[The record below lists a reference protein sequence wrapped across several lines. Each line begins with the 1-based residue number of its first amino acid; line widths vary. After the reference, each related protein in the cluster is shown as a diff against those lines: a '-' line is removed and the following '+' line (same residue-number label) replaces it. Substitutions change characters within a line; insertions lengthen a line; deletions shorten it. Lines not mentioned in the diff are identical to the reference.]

1 VSRLSYKIFGAL
13 LLTVLLS
20 VGLTSF
26 AANQLTASQF
36 RQYII
41 RGNTEFIT
49 SVESALGTYYAQYQ
63 GWDNVNGV
71 LIQLLGSNGGRL
83 VLSDAS
89 GLIVADTQ
97 NKWIGYQ
104 TDEYSLSNGTLISIS
119 GTDAGYLYWIGSQGS
134 GSGSGYGKGMQS
146 GQNNSGNAAAGII
159 SESQQQL
166 LDEMNRSIWLSGGL
180 AGLAALGL
188 GLLLASQI
196 IRPLKALS
204 RSARRIAGGEL
215 SQRVKVDSR
224 DELGELAESFNH
236 MAQSLETNEQSR
248 QRLLADIAHELRTP
262 LTVIEGTVD
271 GILDGV
277 FEADAQHLTTI
288 KEESATLTRL
298 IKDLRDISLAESGKL
313 KLEMTQLDI
322 ADIIRRQAKQA
333 SILAKDKSIA
343 LLSDI
348 PANLST
354 VTGDATRLN
363 QITANLLSNALRH
376 TPAGGQISLSLKNM
390 LYRDKPGIMVSVT
403 DNGEGIPPADLPHIF
418 DRFYRV
424 NTSRARSE
432 GGSGLGLAIVKEMA
446 EAHGGYVW
454 AESLLG
460 KGSTFNYWL
469 PASHT

>member
-1 VSRLSYKIFGAL
+1 MSRLSYKIFGAL

>member
-1 VSRLSYKIFGAL
+1 MSRLSYKIFGAL

-49 SVESALGTYYAQYQ
+49 SVESALSTYYAQYQ

-83 VLSDAS
+83 VLSDTS

-104 TDEYSLSNGTLISIS
+104 ADEYSLSNGTLISIS

-236 MAQSLETNEQSR
+236 MAQSLEANEQSR

-313 KLEMTQLDI
+313 KLEMTQVDI

-348 PANLST
+348 PSNLST

-432 GGSGLGLAIVKEMA
+432 GGSGLGLSIVKEMA

-454 AESLLG
+454 AESSLG

>member
-1 VSRLSYKIFGAL
+1 MFRLSYKIFGAL

-49 SVESALGTYYAQYQ
+49 GVESTLGMYYTRYQ
-63 GWDNVNGV
+63 SWDNVSTILV
-71 LIQLLGSNGGRL
+71 QLLGSNGGRL
-83 VLSDAS
+83 LLSDAG

-97 NKWIGYQ
+97 NKWVGHL
-104 TDEYSLSNGTLISIS
+104 TDEYNLSDGNTISVSGTL
-119 GTDAGYLYWIGSQGS
+119 AGYFYWLGSES
-134 GSGSGYGKGMQS
+134 SASGSGYGKGMHS
-146 GQNNSGNAAAGII
+146 SQNNTGNSAITII
-159 SESQQQL
+159 TEPQQQL
-166 LDEMNRSIWLSGGL
+166 LDEMNRSVWISGIL

-188 GLLLASQI
+188 GLLLTNQI
-196 IRPLKALS
+196 IRPINALN
-204 RSARRIAGGEL
+204 RSARQVARGKF
-215 SQRVKVDSR
+215 SQRVKVESR

-236 MAQSLETNEQSR
+236 MAKSLETNEQSR

-277 FEADAQHLTTI
+277 FEADTRHLTTI

-313 KLEMTQLDI
+313 KLEIAQVDI
-322 ADIIRRQAKQA
+322 AEIIRRQASQI
-333 SILAKDKSIA
+333 SILAKDKSVS
-343 LLSDI
+343 LVTDI
-348 PANLST
+348 PENSS
-354 VTGDATRLN
+354 VISGDATRLN

-376 TPAGGQISLSLKNM
+376 TSAGGQITLSLKNM
-390 LYRDKPGIMVSVT
+390 LYKDKSGVMVSVA

-424 NTSRARSE
+424 ATSRARSE
-432 GGSGLGLAIVKEMA
+432 GGSGLGLAIVKEMT

-469 PASHT
+469 PR